1 MDGCYKNGAERHR
14 SGISTRISILMLL
27 LAVLPFMSG
36 CVERKI
42 DGDVILF
49 EYLWWVFPAF
59 LFVGAIGTIGGV
71 VALRGNKGPRIR
83 RLAWAAAI
91 IGPII
96 ALVFPPLVRIPPM
109 ELDASGFRL
118 QTGFWFAPQ
127 RQELVFDST
136 EAIEISSSRS
146 VGHRIVETE
155 LVCTH
160 SNGSVQRIP
169 VGDQLLQALPDVVT
183 FAKKSG
189 VLIRD
194 LR

>member
-1 MDGCYKNGAERHR
+1 MGCCYKNGAERHR
-14 SGISTRISILMLL
+14 SGVSIRISILMLL
-27 LAVLPFMSG
+27 LAVLLFM
-36 CVERKI
+36 K
-42 DGDVILF
+42 
-49 EYLWWVFPAF
+49 
-59 LFVGAIGTIGGV
+59 
-71 VALRGNKGPRIR
+71 
-83 RLAWAAAI
+83 
-91 IGPII
+91 
-96 ALVFPPLVRIPPM
+96 
-109 ELDASGFRL
+109 
-118 QTGFWFAPQ
+118 

-136 EAIEISSSRS
+136 EVIEISSSRS